1 MPDESAAAP
10 EQAHD
15 PSRRTVER
23 STTIEA
29 RPATVWGI
37 LSRPEKFSRWVD
49 GDAAFE
55 LQIGSP
61 FRVEFP
67 KYEAAVTGEV
77 VAIDAQVMHLAVTWG
92 TDSDLYAG
100 LMPVGSTL
108 ADFRVRETRDGCR
121 VDIRHGGFSSDPMM
135 FQLDS
140 GWRFHLGRLA
150 LMANRSDLTAGL
162 KRTLPR
168 WFDAWNEPK
177 DAEARL
183 AALRACCFE
192 EVEFRDEWA
201 VARGVESLNVHIANC
216 HRFMPG
222 WRIEAAGEPRI
233 CRGEALVSW
242 RSTGP
247 GGPVEGVNHLRAAHD
262 GRLRRVAGFSG

>member
-23 STTIEA
+23 STTVEA

-37 LSRPEKFSRWVD
+37 LSQPAAFSRWMD
-49 GDAAFE
+49 GAAAFE
-55 LQIGSP
+55 PQSGSP

-67 KYEAAVTGEV
+67 NFGVVVAGEV
-77 VAIDAQVMHLAVTWG
+77 VAVDPRSMHLAVTWG
-92 TDSDLYAG
+92 SESGPQAESV
-100 LMPVGSTL
+100 PAGSTL
-108 ADFRVRETRDGCR
+108 AEFRVGDAADGCR
-121 VDIRHGGFSSDPMM
+121 VDLRHGGFSSDAATSEH
-135 FQLDS
+135 DS

-150 LMANRSDLTAGL
+150 LMANRSDLAAGL

-168 WFDAWNEPK
+168 WFEAWNEAE

-201 VARGVESLNVHIANC
+201 VARGVESLSVHIANC